1 MKKYTIRTG
10 SIADY
15 AIKAAKPLSVLV
27 VAAAILGL
35 YSLAAADELETQTL
49 QAQAAAETKA
59 AYIAQLE
66 IAEQEAAQEEQMQE
80 TEQEEPTQE
89 AEPQETWKS
98 LGEFKT
104 TGYCKCEACCGAWSD
119 EEATT
124 ASGEKATEG
133 VTVAADTSV
142 LPFGS
147 IVRIN
152 GEEYEVQDTGSAV
165 NGNTI
170 DIYYNEHTDALAHGV
185 QYAEV
190 EIKG

>member
-1 MKKYTIRTG
+1 MKKYTIRAG

-66 IAEQEAAQEEQMQE
+66 IAEQQKAEQE

-89 AEPQETWKS
+89 TEPQETWKS
-98 LGEFKT
+98 LGKFKT
-104 TGYCKCEACCGAWSD
+104 TGYCKCEACCGVWSD

>member
-1 MKKYTIRTG
+1 MKKYTIRAG

-59 AYIAQLE
+59 AYIAQME
-66 IAEQEAAQEEQMQE
+66 IAEQEAVQEEQM
-80 TEQEEPTQE
+80 QE

-104 TGYCKCEACCGAWSD
+104 TGYCKCEACCGVWSD

-170 DIYYNEHTDALAHGV
+170 DIYYNEHADALAHGV